1 MGPCSKW
8 LALASFVV
16 VGVGCQAEDST
27 SPTMDPRLEE
37 AAAEHGVPVQVLEAV
52 GLARDLDP
60 VGTAS
65 ALATCGREVGAF
77 GEDFADWTPA
87 LDCLQE
93 LQDEIDVHLNDFG
106 GAQARVNE
114 IAWDDGD
121 VTLAFP
127 IIKDSSEGTAN
138 CASGSFCF
146 YDGSSYNGKRL
157 SFRYTV
163 GSARFST
170 YGMRDKVSSW
180 HNHSGALRR
189 VYNEHWRGWDDYTLW
204 VMWGTPGAPTRSS
217 YVGSSNTNK
226 ADYFTR

>member
-8 LALASFVV
+8 IALSFVV
-16 VGVGCQAEDST
+16 VATACQAEDST
-27 SPTMDPRLEE
+27 RSTPDPRIEE
-37 AAAEHGVPVQVLEAV
+37 AAVEHGIPVPVLEAAAV
-52 GLARDLDP
+52 VPGLDP
-60 VGTAS
+60 RDTAS
-65 ALATCGREVGAF
+65 ALATCARGVGAA

-87 LDCLQE
+87 LDCMAD
-93 LQDEIDVHLNDFG
+93 LQDEIDVHLNGFG
-106 GAQARVNE
+106 GVQARANE
-114 IAWDDGD
+114 ISWDDD
-121 VTLAFP
+121 EVTLTFP
-127 IIKDSSEGTAN
+127 ILKDSTEGTAN

-189 VYNEHWRGWDDYTLW
+189 IYNEHWRGWDDYILW
-204 VMWGTPGAPTRSS
+204 VMWGSPGAPTRSS

-226 ADYFTR
+226 ADYFGR